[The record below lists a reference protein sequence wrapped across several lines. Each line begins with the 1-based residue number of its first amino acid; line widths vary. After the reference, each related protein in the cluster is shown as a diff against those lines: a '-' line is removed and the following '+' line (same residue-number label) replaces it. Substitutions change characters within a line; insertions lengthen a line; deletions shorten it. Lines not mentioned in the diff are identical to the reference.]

1 MVFLN
6 YVGKCLVQQ
15 LLINYTNTLLLL
27 LSAKTGSKW
36 RMCIA
41 MQELNIFQPDIKLAR
56 SISTVRQYRGA
67 DKSLAR
73 PRRKKAIVAEDFELH
88 ISYL

>member
-1 MVFLN
+1 
-6 YVGKCLVQQ
+6 
-15 LLINYTNTLLLL
+15 
-27 LSAKTGSKW
+27 
-36 RMCIA
+36 
-41 MQELNIFQPDIKLAR
+41 MQELNIFQPDIKLAQ